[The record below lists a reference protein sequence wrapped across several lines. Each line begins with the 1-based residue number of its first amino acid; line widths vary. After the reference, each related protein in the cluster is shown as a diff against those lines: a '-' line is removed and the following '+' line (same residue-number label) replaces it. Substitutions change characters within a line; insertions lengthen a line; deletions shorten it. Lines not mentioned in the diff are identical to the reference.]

1 MCSVGALCLATCII
15 SLQFQ
20 NKRYNKFKVNFV
32 PRNKA
37 VYILMLADDTGY

>member
-1 MCSVGALCLATCII
+1 
-15 SLQFQ
+15 
-20 NKRYNKFKVNFV
+20 V